1 MTPQAVLPDG
11 VTAMSSPISP
21 ADDLTPGQA
30 ASVLAARS
38 GTSNRDRR
46 ELVAQNQD
54 LDLVGGVSDRVSR
67 TVQLRT
73 QENTR

>member
-1 MTPQAVLPDG
+1 
-11 VTAMSSPISP
+11 MSSPISP

-46 ELVAQNQD
+46 ELVARNQDLDLDLD
-54 LDLVGGVSDRVSR
+54 LDLVGGVGSG
-67 TVQLRT
+67 
-73 QENTR
+73 E

>member
-1 MTPQAVLPDG
+1 
-11 VTAMSSPISP
+11 MSSPISP

-46 ELVAQNQD
+46 ELVARNQDLDLD
-54 LDLVGGVSDRVSR
+54 LDLVGGVGSG
-67 TVQLRT
+67 
-73 QENTR
+73 E

>member
-1 MTPQAVLPDG
+1 
-11 VTAMSSPISP
+11 MSTPISP

-54 LDLVGGVSDRVSR
+54 LDLVGGVGSG
-67 TVQLRT
+67 
-73 QENTR
+73 E